1 MRPSDQALSSV
12 EQIQNLILESADFE
26 DFLNELARYS
36 AHQVAGDGDD
46 ALCGITLLRDRK
58 AATIG
63 WSSDSAR
70 EVDEI
75 QYSLSQGPCLTAAE
89 EEREVHVPDLFE
101 EDRWGP
107 DYANAVASHG
117 LRSVLSLPFNLQGD
131 AKAALN
137 LYSDVPHKFNEISA
151 ARARGYTREI
161 SQALRLAVRFS
172 LHTDSATNL
181 RATLESRTVIDIAV
195 GIVMAQ
201 NRCSQETAVRILTD
215 ASKQQQRETSRH
227 RRVAGEF
234 GGRRGSPHP
243 LRGAREGSGGLARLP
258 AGCAAGLPGIG
269 CPRLSRRP

>member
-1 MRPSDQALSSV
+1 MLPSEQPLNTN

-26 DFLNELARYS
+26 DFLNELARFS

-89 EEREVHVPDLFE
+89 EEREVHVPDLLNE
-101 EDRWGP
+101 NRWGP

-117 LRSVLSLPFNLQGD
+117 LRSVLSLPFNLQGE

-137 LYSDVPHKFNEISA
+137 LYSDVPHKFDEKA
-151 ARARGYTREI
+151 AAKARGYTREI

-172 LHTDSATNL
+172 LHTDSAANL
-181 RATLESRTVIDIAV
+181 RATLESRTIIDIAV

-201 NRCSQETAVRILTD
+201 NRCSQQAAVQILTE
-215 ASKQQQRETSRH
+215 ASSNSNTK
-227 RRVAGEF
+227 
-234 GGRRGSPHP
+234 
-243 LRGAREGSGGLARLP
+243 LRDIARSLVDSVGGSGTRTHYQEPSQRQSDQSA
-258 AGCAAGLPGIG
+258 
-269 CPRLSRRP
+269 

>member
-1 MRPSDQALSSV
+1 MLPPEQPLNTN

-26 DFLNELARYS
+26 DFLNELARFS
-36 AHQVAGDGDD
+36 AHQVAGSGDD

-75 QYSLSQGPCLTAAE
+75 QYSLAKGPCLTAAQ
-89 EEREVHVPDLFE
+89 EEREVHVPDLLKE
-101 EDRWGP
+101 NRWGP

-117 LRSVLSLPFNLQGD
+117 LRSVLSLPFNLQGE

-137 LYSDVPHKFNEISA
+137 LYSDAPHKFDEKA
-151 ARARGYTREI
+151 AAKARGYTREI

-172 LHTDSATNL
+172 LHTDSAANL

-201 NRCSQETAVRILTD
+201 NRCSQQAAVQILTE
-215 ASKQQQRETSRH
+215 ASSNSNTKLRDIARSL
-227 RRVAGEF
+227 VDSV
-234 GGRRGSPHP
+234 GGTGTRTHYQEPGQVQ
-243 LRGAREGSGGLARLP
+243 SGQTA
-258 AGCAAGLPGIG
+258 
-269 CPRLSRRP
+269 

>member
-1 MRPSDQALSSV
+1 MPTPDPALTSTSRALNSA

-26 DFLNELARYS
+26 AFLNELARYS

-70 EVDEI
+70 EIDEI

-89 EEREVHVPDLFE
+89 EEREVHVPDLFK

-107 DYANAVASHG
+107 DYADAVAAHG

-137 LYSDVPHKFNEISA
+137 LYSDVPYKFDEKAA

-181 RATLESRTVIDIAV
+181 RATLESRTTIDIAV

-201 NRCSQETAVRILTD
+201 NRCGQETAVRILRD
-215 ASKQQQRETSRH
+215 ASSNSNVKLRDIAKSL
-227 RRVAGEF
+227 VDSVGGAGTRTHFEEP
-234 GGRRGSPHP
+234 GPVQDRRRGQSQ
-243 LRGAREGSGGLARLP
+243 
-258 AGCAAGLPGIG
+258 AG
-269 CPRLSRRP
+269 

>member
-1 MRPSDQALSSV
+1 MLPSEKSLKNGVSRGPEGQGTEISV
-12 EQIQNLILESADFE
+12 GTVDQIQNLILDSADFE
-26 DFLNELARYS
+26 DFLNELARFS
-36 AHQVAGDGDD
+36 AHQVAGSGDD

-75 QYSLSQGPCLTAAE
+75 QYSLSQGPCLTAAK
-89 EEREVHVPDLFE
+89 EEREVYVPDLFD

-107 DYANAVASHG
+107 DYAAAVASHG
-117 LRSVLSLPFNLQGD
+117 LRSVLSVPFHLQGD
-131 AKAALN
+131 AQAALN
-137 LYSDVPHKFNEISA
+137 LYSDVPRKFDGDVA

-181 RATLESRTVIDIAV
+181 RATLESRTVIDMAV

-201 NRCSQETAVRILTD
+201 NRCDQETAVRILMD
-215 ASKQQQRETSRH
+215 ASSHGNVKLRDIATSL
-227 RRVAGEF
+227 VQSV
-234 GGRRGSPHP
+234 GGRGTRTHF
-243 LRGAREGSGGLARLP
+243 EE
-258 AGCAAGLPGIG
+258 PG
-269 CPRLSRRP
+269 RKEAV

>member
-1 MRPSDQALSSV
+1 MLPPDLPLNTT
-12 EQIQNLILESADFE
+12 EQVQNLILESADFE
-26 DFLNELARYS
+26 QFLNELARFS
-36 AHQVAGDGDD
+36 AHQMAGDGDD

-89 EEREVHVPDLFE
+89 EEREVNVPDLFE

-107 DYANAVASHG
+107 DYANAVAAHG
-117 LRSVLSLPFNLQGD
+117 LRSVLSLPFNLQGE

-137 LYSDVPHKFNEISA
+137 LYSDVPRKFDERA
-151 ARARGYTREI
+151 AAKARGYTREI

-172 LHTDSATNL
+172 LHTDSAANL
-181 RATLESRTVIDIAV
+181 RATLESRTTIDIAV

-201 NRCSQETAVRILTD
+201 NRCSQDAAVRILTE
-215 ASKQQQRETSRH
+215 ASSNSNTKLRN
-227 RRVAGEF
+227 VAKSLVESVGGIATRTHYQEPGE
-234 GGRRGSPHP
+234 
-243 LRGAREGSGGLARLP
+243 AQ
-258 AGCAAGLPGIG
+258 AG
-269 CPRLSRRP
+269 

>member
-1 MRPSDQALSSV
+1 MLPPEIPLNTT
-12 EQIQNLILESADFE
+12 EQVQNLILDSADFE
-26 DFLNELARYS
+26 QFLNELARFS
-36 AHQVAGDGDD
+36 AHQMAGDGDD

-89 EEREVHVPDLFE
+89 EEREVNVPDLFE
-101 EDRWGP
+101 ENRWGP
-107 DYANAVASHG
+107 DYASAVASHG
-117 LRSVLSLPFNLQGD
+117 LRSVLSLPFNLQGE

-137 LYSDVPHKFNEISA
+137 LYSDVPHKFDERAA

-172 LHTDSATNL
+172 LHTDSAANL
-181 RATLESRTVIDIAV
+181 RATLESRTIIDIAV

-201 NRCSQETAVRILTD
+201 NRCNQDTAVQILTE
-215 ASKQQQRETSRH
+215 ASSNSNTKLRDIARSLVDSVGGTGTRTHYQEPGRGQAQ
-227 RRVAGEF
+227 AG
-234 GGRRGSPHP
+234 
-243 LRGAREGSGGLARLP
+243 
-258 AGCAAGLPGIG
+258 
-269 CPRLSRRP
+269 

>member
-1 MRPSDQALSSV
+1 MLPPELPLNTT
-12 EQIQNLILESADFE
+12 EQVQNLILDSADFE
-26 DFLNELARYS
+26 QFLNELARFS
-36 AHQVAGDGDD
+36 AHQVAGGGDD

-89 EEREVHVPDLFE
+89 EEREVNVPDLFE

-117 LRSVLSLPFNLQGD
+117 LRSVLSLPFNLQGE

-137 LYSDVPHKFNEISA
+137 LYSDVPHKFDERA
-151 ARARGYTREI
+151 AAKARGYTREI

-172 LHTDSATNL
+172 LHTDSAANL
-181 RATLESRTVIDIAV
+181 RATLESRTIIDIAV

-201 NRCSQETAVRILTD
+201 NRCSQDAAVQILTE
-215 ASKQQQRETSRH
+215 ASSNSNTKLRDIAKALVDS
-227 RRVAGEF
+227 VGGAGTRTHYQEP
-234 GGRRGSPHP
+234 GKAH
-243 LRGAREGSGGLARLP
+243 
-258 AGCAAGLPGIG
+258 AG
-269 CPRLSRRP
+269 

>member
-75 QYSLSQGPCLTAAE
+75 QYSLSRGPCLTAAE

-137 LYSDVPHKFNEISA
+137 LYSDVPHKFNEVSA
-151 ARARGYTREI
+151 ARARGYAREI

-215 ASKQQQRETSRH
+215 ASSHSNVKLRD
-227 RRVAGEF
+227 VAASLVNSV
-234 GGRRGSPHP
+234 GGAE
-243 LRGAREGSGGLARLP
+243 ARTHFEE
-258 AGCAAGLPGIG
+258 PGIVQAG
-269 CPRLSRRP
+269 

>member
-1 MRPSDQALSSV
+1 MPTQEQPLSATDKV
-12 EQIQNLILESADFE
+12 QNLILDSADFE
-26 DFLNELARYS
+26 DFLNELARFS
-36 AHQVAGDGDD
+36 AHQMAGDGDD

-75 QYSLSQGPCLTAAE
+75 QYSLSQGPCLTAAKD
-89 EEREVHVPDLFE
+89 EREVYVPDLFE

-117 LRSVLSLPFNLQGD
+117 LRSVLSLPFNLQGE

-137 LYSDVPHKFNEISA
+137 LYSDVPHKFDGGAA
-151 ARARGYTREI
+151 ARARDFTREI

-172 LHTDSATNL
+172 LHADSASNL
-181 RATLESRTVIDIAV
+181 RATLESRTIIDIAI

-201 NRCSQETAVRILTD
+201 NRCSQAAAVEILTE
-215 ASKQQQRETSRH
+215 ASSNSNTKLRDIARSL
-227 RRVAGEF
+227 VDSVGGAGAHTHYQEP
-234 GGRRGSPHP
+234 GSV
-243 LRGAREGSGGLARLP
+243 R
-258 AGCAAGLPGIG
+258 PGQ
-269 CPRLSRRP
+269 SA